1 VNTAAIVSKIDSLPA
16 YKLVYEAIEELIVSG
31 ELPTGSLLPIEGDL
45 AQQFGVNRSTIR
57 EGIRLLEQSGLVE
70 RAAAKRLA
78 VSRPPLDRLAS
89 RAGRAL
95 LLHQVTF
102 SELWE
107 TLMAIEPATAG
118 LAAARATDEMI
129 SRLSRNLEQMKGS
142 EGRLER
148 FIELDVE
155 FHDLIAE
162 AANNRAMTLAR
173 ESSSLLI
180 LPSGVL
186 ILPKLKTY
194 KRVIDIHGLVLKAV
208 KKHDAEEATKQMRRH
223 LADFKRGYELAGFR
237 PDETLV
243 GAVQN
248 QKKRNTGRTV
258 SK

>member
-1 VNTAAIVSKIDSLPA
+1 VSAAIVGKIDSPPA
-16 YKLVYEAIEELIVSG
+16 YKLVFEAIEELIVSG
-31 ELPTGSLLPIEGDL
+31 ELTPGSLLPIEGEL

-89 RAGRAL
+89 RASRAL

-107 TLMAIEPATAG
+107 AQMAIEPAVAG

-129 SRLSRNLEQMKGS
+129 SRLARNLEQMKGS
-142 EGRLER
+142 EGSLDR
-148 FIELDVE
+148 FIELDME

-173 ESSSLLI
+173 ETSSLLI
-180 LPSGVL
+180 LPSAIL
-186 ILPKLKTY
+186 ILPKLKTF
-194 KRVIDIHGLVLKAV
+194 KRVIDIHGAVLKAV
-208 KKHDAEEATKQMRRH
+208 KKHDVDEAIRQMRRH

-243 GAVQN
+243 WTALN
-248 QKKRNTGRTV
+248 QKNRNSGRTV
-258 SK
+258 SR